1 MDPKPKYLDEAF
13 RNMCEEITEL
23 FVRKHHDYGKS
34 NILEIEEIGIAIRI
48 TEKLSRL
55 KHLLSRE
62 EEPSNESLEDSWK
75 DIAVYAVIALL
86 YRRGLFQK
94 LDISS
99 QKTEG

>member
-1 MDPKPKYLDEAF
+1 MNAEPKYLDEAF
-13 RNMCEEITEL
+13 GQVCDEITDL
-23 FVRKHHDYGKS
+23 LVKKHHDYGKG
-34 NILEIEEIGIAIRI
+34 NILEIEELGIAIRI

-86 YRRGLFQK
+86 YRKGLFQK
-94 LDISS
+94 LDMS
-99 QKTEG
+99 QQT